1 MLTNTFTQSRIRIHH
16 LENRWN
22 EMILLV
28 MNLDTWKIVMR
39 TNIDCMN
46 SRDVMKEG
54 SKWISAPP
62 MLIIIHTHLR
72 LPLPNVR
79 MFDGRRLITN
89 VLMDYLPKFKSK
101 YFCAL
106 DLFPNIIRH
115 LCNFRF
121 MHTSLILLNIRT
133 FAHCFYRILLVSFP
147 SRVYTE
153 NSLVVDWNRCV
164 PLSYIIYQNPWKI
177 RFKWIFH
184 RNLNWIDIEIL

>member
-1 MLTNTFTQSRIRIHH
+1 MKLQIRIGNDTRSHAHQHIYPDIIQSHTQIHH

-28 MNLDTWKIVMR
+28 MNLDAWKIVMR

-133 FAHCFYRILLVSFP
+133 FAHCFYRIFWAFFHL
-147 SRVYTE
+147 E
-153 NSLVVDWNRCV
+153 
-164 PLSYIIYQNPWKI
+164 YIPKTLW
-177 RFKWIFH
+177 
-184 RNLNWIDIEIL
+184 L

>member
-1 MLTNTFTQSRIRIHH
+1 MHTNTFIQSHTQIHH

-28 MNLDTWKIVMR
+28 MNLDAWKIVMR

-79 MFDGRRLITN
+79 MFDGSRLITN

-101 YFCAL
+101 YFCVL

-115 LCNFRF
+115 LCNFRY
-121 MHTSLILLNIRT
+121 MHIPWFYST
-133 FAHCFYRILLVSFP
+133 FSDFCTLF
-147 SRVYTE
+147 
-153 NSLVVDWNRCV
+153 
-164 PLSYIIYQNPWKI
+164 LSNFFLGFFSI
-177 RFKWIFH
+177 
-184 RNLNWIDIEIL
+184 